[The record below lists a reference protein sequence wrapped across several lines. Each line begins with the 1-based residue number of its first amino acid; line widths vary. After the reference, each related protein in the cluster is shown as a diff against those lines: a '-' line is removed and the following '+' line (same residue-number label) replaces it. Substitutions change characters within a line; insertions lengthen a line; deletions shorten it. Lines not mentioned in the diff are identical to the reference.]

1 MLITLRTMK
10 RTASALLAV
19 SLLAASALT
28 AHAAEETAVPASAK
42 HITLLHTNDTH
53 ARAVEGASGE
63 MGYAK
68 LAGIIDSYRNA
79 NPNTLLL
86 DAGDAVHGT
95 TFATLVGGE
104 SVVQVMNKMGYDAF
118 VPGNHDFNYGYE
130 RLLELESMMK
140 FPVISA
146 NVKVAKDGSSL
157 FKPYIIKEVD
167 GVKVGIFGLTTPETA
182 YKTHPNNVAGISFAD
197 PTKEAQ
203 AIVDELEDKTDVI
216 VALGHIGQD
225 TSSVDTSLK
234 IVKAV
239 DGIDVFIDGHS
250 HTVLE
255 HGQTADHN
263 TLIASAGEYTK
274 YLGVVDLWVDGGK
287 VVKKE
292 AKLENKD
299 TAAAIA
305 PNADIADFVASI
317 QKSQETILAEK
328 VGTASVKLDGEREQ
342 VRNSETNLGN
352 LVADAIRDAA
362 SADVALT
369 NGGGIRASIDEGTIT
384 KGEIITV
391 LPFGNQIVS
400 LKVKGADIKAALE
413 IGVSDYPNSKG
424 GFPQVSGIA
433 FKIDTAKPKGQRV
446 HSVTV
451 GGKPLNE
458 DANYLL
464 ATNDFMAAG
473 GDEYT
478 MFSPYPQAGMYGSL
492 DEALIAYITKLGTA
506 NPKVEGRITEAAT
519 PVVAQPEPKPDPNTE
534 PKPAPRPEQPKP
546 EPKPPVKPEPVKPA
560 VYVVKKGDTL
570 WAIAKKHSTTWQELR
585 DLNHMKNPNL
595 IYPGQ
600 QIKLP
605 AA

>member
-1 MLITLRTMK
+1 MLTKLRKTK
-10 RTASALLAV
+10 WAASMLLAV
-19 SLLAASALT
+19 SVLAASAST
-28 AHAAEETAVPASAK
+28 AAAAEDTPVPASAK

-53 ARAVEGASGE
+53 ARAVEGTSGE

-68 LAGIIDSYRNA
+68 LAGIIDSYRKA

-95 TFATLVGGE
+95 TFATLVSGE

-118 VPGNHDFNYGYE
+118 TPGNHEFNYGYE

-140 FPVISA
+140 FPVLSA
-146 NVKVAKDGSSL
+146 NVKVAKDNSSL

-182 YKTHPNNVAGISFAD
+182 YKTHPKNVEGLNFAD

-225 TSSVDTSLK
+225 ASSVDTSLK

-255 HGQTADHN
+255 HGLKADHN

-292 AKLENKD
+292 AKLESKD
-299 TAAAIA
+299 TTAIIA
-305 PNADIADFVASI
+305 PNAEIADFVASI
-317 QKSQETILAEK
+317 QKSQEAILAEE
-328 VGTASVKLDGEREQ
+328 VGTASVKLDGERDQ
-342 VRNSETNLGN
+342 VRTSETNLGN

-362 SADVALT
+362 GADAAIT
-369 NGGGIRASIDEGTIT
+369 NGGGIRSSIDAGTIT

-413 IGVSDYPNSKG
+413 TGVSDYPNSKG
-424 GFPQVSGIA
+424 GFPQVSGIT

-451 GGKPLNE
+451 GGKALNE
-458 DANYLL
+458 KADYLL

-492 DEALIAYITKLGTA
+492 DEALIAYIAKLGTA
-506 NPKVEGRITEAAT
+506 NPKVEGRITAGAT
-519 PVVAQPEPKPDPNTE
+519 PVVVQPKPDP
-534 PKPAPRPEQPKP
+534 KPEQPKP
-546 EPKPPVKPEPVKPA
+546 DPKPEQPKPPVKPEPAKPA
-560 VYVVKKGDTL
+560 VYVVKTGDTL
-570 WAIAKKHSTTWQELR
+570 WAIAKKHNTTWQKLQ
-585 DLNHMKNPNL
+585 DLNHIKNPNL

-600 QIKLP
+600 KIKLP
-605 AA
+605 AAA

>member
-1 MLITLRTMK
+1 MLTKLRKTK
-10 RTASALLAV
+10 WAASM
-19 SLLAASALT
+19 LLAASLLASSVGTAL
-28 AHAAEETAVPASAK
+28 AAEDPAVPASAK

-53 ARAVEGASGE
+53 ARAVEGTSGE

-68 LAGIIDSYRNA
+68 LAGIIDSYRKA

-95 TFATLVGGE
+95 TFATLVDGE
-104 SVVQVMNKMGYDAF
+104 SIVEVMNKMGYDVF
-118 VPGNHDFNYGYE
+118 TPGNHEFNYGYE
-130 RLLELESMMK
+130 RLLELESKMK

-146 NVKVAKDGSSL
+146 NVKVAKDGTSL
-157 FKPYIIKEVD
+157 FKPYLIKEVE

-182 YKTHPNNVAGISFAD
+182 YKTHPKNVEGLAFAD
-197 PTKEAQ
+197 PAKEAQ
-203 AIVDELEDKTDVI
+203 AIVDELEDQTDVI

-225 TSSVDTSLK
+225 ASSVDTSLK

-255 HGQTADHN
+255 HGLTADHN

-292 AKLENKD
+292 AKLESKD

-305 PNADIADFVASI
+305 PNAEIADMVASI
-317 QKSQETILAEK
+317 QKSQEVILAEE

-342 VRNSETNLGN
+342 VRTGETNLGN
-352 LVADAIRDAA
+352 LIADSIRDAA
-362 SADVALT
+362 GADVAIT
-369 NGGGIRASIDEGTIT
+369 NGGGIRASIDQGTIT
-384 KGEIITV
+384 KGEVITV

-413 IGVSDYPNSKG
+413 TGVSDYPNSKG

-433 FKIDTAKPKGQRV
+433 FKIDTAKPKGERV

-458 DANYLL
+458 KADYLL

-478 MFSPYPQAGMYGSL
+478 MFSKYPQAGMYGSL
-492 DEALIAYITKLGTA
+492 DEALIAYIAKLGTA
-506 NPKVEGRITEAAT
+506 NPKVEGRIAAAAA
-519 PVVAQPEPKPDPNTE
+519 PVVTKPE
-534 PKPAPRPEQPKP
+534 PKP
-546 EPKPPVKPEPVKPA
+546 EPKPPVKPEPKPEPKPPVKPEPKPEPAKPA

-570 WAIAKKHSTTWQELR
+570 WAIAQKFNTTWQKLQS
-585 DLNHMKNPNL
+585 LNHIKNPNL

-600 QIKLP
+600 TIKLP
-605 AA
+605 A